1 MHLKQHDPCLLVKIN
16 GSGATLARRLSLAT
30 KLVESGVCVQCF
42 SSAAD
47 MVKTKVWPL
56 PIDGWLLASF
66 EYGTNSLS
74 NMSILEADS
83 TVAET
88 INVSMFGASVTN
100 ESLTLPEILATWAFG
115 VKVL

>member
-16 GSGATLARRLSLAT
+16 GSGATLAGRFSLAT

-83 TVAET
+83 TAAEI
-88 INVSMFGASVTN
+88 INVSMFAASVTDD
-100 ESLTLPEILATWAFG
+100 SQTLPKIPATWAFG
-115 VKVL
+115 VEVP